1 MAYDPMLSGIHLHV
15 EVHQV
20 HVDWTICT

>member
-1 MAYDPMLSGIHLHV
+1 MAYDAVLSGIHLHV

-20 HVDWTICT
+20 HEDWTICT